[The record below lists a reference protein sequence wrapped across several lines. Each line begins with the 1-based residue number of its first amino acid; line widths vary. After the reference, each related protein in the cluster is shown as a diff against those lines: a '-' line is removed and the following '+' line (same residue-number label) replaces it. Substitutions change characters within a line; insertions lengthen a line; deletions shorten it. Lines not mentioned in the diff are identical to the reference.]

1 MWPPSKRVRQRR
13 WRRNGRTNHATGVLN
28 EGMDV
33 TAQLFDLLGVVDGAH
48 RRVVGAGQRRLRP
61 LQRLVVV
68 AAREGVLRQEEAVA
82 GAEIA
87 PAAKHC
93 RRRPKQVPNAKK
105 KRNDNETH
113 HADEASVMVH
123 TLHPPMNDFPLPF
136 MTWRR
141 ERERESGSFGTA
153 KDDCAEAK
161 ESTPKHE
168 KAEMEN
174 DCNDVNDVTDWV
186 VSEISST
193 KRYLFLFSMWI
204 AAENE
209 NMRKKNKKKKH
220 DTNGRVNE

>member
-1 MWPPSKRVRQRR
+1 
-13 WRRNGRTNHATGVLN
+13 
-28 EGMDV
+28 
-33 TAQLFDLLGVVDGAH
+33 
-48 RRVVGAGQRRLRP
+48 
-61 LQRLVVV
+61 
-68 AAREGVLRQEEAVA
+68 
-82 GAEIA
+82 
-87 PAAKHC
+87 
-93 RRRPKQVPNAKK
+93 
-105 KRNDNETH
+105 
-113 HADEASVMVH
+113 MVH

-209 NMRKKNKKKKH
+209 NMRKKNKKKETRQEWACK
-220 DTNGRVNE
+220 